1 MRSHAELGRGVDD
14 AERLKE
20 GDAEPS
26 DGWEK
31 GVYSSSEGGYV
42 SKCMYTK

>member
-20 GDAEPS
+20 GD
-26 DGWEK
+26 GWSGKE
-31 GVYSSSEGGYV
+31 VYSSSEGG
-42 SKCMYTK
+42 

>member
-26 DGWEK
+26 DG
-31 GVYSSSEGGYV
+31 VYSSSEGG
-42 SKCMYTK
+42 